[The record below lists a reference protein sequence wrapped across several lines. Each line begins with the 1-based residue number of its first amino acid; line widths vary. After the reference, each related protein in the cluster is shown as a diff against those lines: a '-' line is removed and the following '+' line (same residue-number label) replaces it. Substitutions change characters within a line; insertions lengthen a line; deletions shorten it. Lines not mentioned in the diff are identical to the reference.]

1 MALEYLKCL
10 VTNRTQYDDLIS
22 IFLIRTIERLHVF
35 LETNKKKLFNNTKVF
50 CQLFDLSNLKETT
63 KVKKVFNTKG
73 VLLPW
78 PKKTHSML
86 RTTMKDFVI
95 TQQCLMIRSDSFHR
109 EKVYSCG
116 IRPIIFSLSNIS
128 FVEVKLEK
136 KLFCAAMNF
145 SAYRQ
150 LFCIP
155 IYQFAHR
162 KKVISQMNCCH
173 IHYWIPFS
181 CSCFM
186 VKSFIK
192 RLSRFAKSSLVSN
205 RNLLKCIL

>member
-1 MALEYLKCL
+1 MALEYLKYL
-10 VTNRTQYDDLIS
+10 ATNRTQYDDSIS
-22 IFLIRTIERLHVF
+22 ILLLRTIEGLHVF

-128 FVEVKLEK
+128 FVEVKLKK
-136 KLFCAAMNF
+136 KLFLCCDEF
-145 SAYRQ
+145 
-150 LFCIP
+150 FCIP
-155 IYQFAHR
+155 ATFLHPNISICSYKKGYFIDELLPHTLLDTLFMQLFHR
-162 KKVISQMNCCH
+162 EKFYKTSIKICKKQSGFKQK
-173 IHYWIPFS
+173 FT
-181 CSCFM
+181 
-186 VKSFIK
+186 
-192 RLSRFAKSSLVSN
+192 
-205 RNLLKCIL
+205 